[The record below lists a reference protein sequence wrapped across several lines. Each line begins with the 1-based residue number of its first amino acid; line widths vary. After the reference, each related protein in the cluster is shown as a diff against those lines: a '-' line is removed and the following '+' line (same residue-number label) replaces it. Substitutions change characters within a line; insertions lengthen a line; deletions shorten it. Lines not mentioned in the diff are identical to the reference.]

1 MRISLLREYLFAL
14 SKIVYLN
21 INVYSFFFHSEPP
34 NDVADKPNL
43 TWLDAAQVQYFFLN
57 TALSVDYCMYHVDI

>member
-43 TWLDAAQVQYFFLN
+43 TWLDAAQVQYFF
-57 TALSVDYCMYHVDI
+57 